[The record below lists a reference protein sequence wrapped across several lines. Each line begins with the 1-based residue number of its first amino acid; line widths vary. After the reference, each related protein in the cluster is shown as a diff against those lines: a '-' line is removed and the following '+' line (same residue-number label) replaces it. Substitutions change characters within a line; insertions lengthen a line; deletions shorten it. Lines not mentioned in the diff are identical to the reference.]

1 MGKVYLVGAG
11 PGDPGLMTVKGLRIL
26 QAADV
31 VLYDRLVSQEIIKEA
46 RHSAR
51 LVYCGKLPHMHP
63 LNQDAINHLLV
74 KYARSHA
81 VVVRLKGGDPFIF
94 GRGGEEASVLAA
106 EKIEFEIV
114 PGVTA
119 GIAAPA
125 YAGIPVTYR
134 DISGS
139 VAFVTAHFKAGSK
152 DQTDWSKLA
161 WAADTLA
168 IYMGVAT
175 LERVASELIAGGRE
189 PSTPAAIIEWGTTE
203 RQRTFT
209 APLSELSRVAAREH
223 VQSPSMIV
231 IGETVRL
238 RDRLKWFEARKQQE
252 DGLRE
257 AF

>member
-26 QAADV
+26 KAADV
-31 VLYDRLVSQEIIKEA
+31 VLYDRLVSKELLKEA
-46 RHSAR
+46 RHSAKM
-51 LVYCGKLPHMHP
+51 VYCGKLPHMHP
-63 LNQDAINHLLV
+63 LNQDAINRLLV

-94 GRGGEEASVLAA
+94 GRGGEEAALLAE

-134 DISGS
+134 DLSGS
-139 VAFVTAHFKAGSK
+139 VAFITGHFKTSSK
-152 DQTDWSKLA
+152 DQTDWTKLA

-168 IYMGVAT
+168 IYMGVST
-175 LERVASELIAGGRE
+175 LGHVASELIAGGRP

-209 APLSELSRVAAREH
+209 APLSELSAVAGREH
-223 VQSPSMIV
+223 VQSPSMII

-238 RDRLKWFEARKQQE
+238 RDRLKWFEAQKKQE

>member
-11 PGDPGLMTVKGLRIL
+11 PGDPGLITVKGLRIL
-26 QAADV
+26 KAADV
-31 VLYDRLVSQEIIKEA
+31 ILYDRLVSKELLKEA
-46 RHSAR
+46 RHSAK
-51 LVYCGKLPHMHP
+51 LIFCGKLPHMHP

-74 KYARSHA
+74 KYAGSHA
-81 VVVRLKGGDPFIF
+81 IVVRLKGGDPFIF
-94 GRGGEEASVLAA
+94 GRGGEEAAVLAR

-114 PGVTA
+114 PGITA

-134 DISGS
+134 DLSGS
-139 VAFVTAHFKAGSK
+139 VAFITAHFKTGSK

-168 IYMGVAT
+168 IYMGVSI
-175 LERVASELIAGGRE
+175 LQKLISELIAGGRS

-203 RQRTFT
+203 HQRTFT
-209 APLSELSRVAAREH
+209 APLADLGVVAVREQI
-223 VQSPSMIV
+223 QSPSMIIV
-231 IGETVRL
+231 GETVKL
-238 RDRLKWFEARKQQE
+238 RDQLKWFEAQKQQE
-252 DGLRE
+252 DSLRE